1 MSKNPYKI
9 LGLPIDSSIDEVKRT
24 YKLIALKSHPDKLN
38 NITDTEERNK
48 KIKDFI
54 EATNAYNKILKGEVN
69 NFDNFDDCD
78 FNFDFNNYNYEDF
91 KFTYEDWEE
100 TFNNIRNSDLMKNLV
115 NMYMKYKS
123 KPAKKHNINVD
134 IKYSDYFNT
143 NKKKLRLF
151 LKGVEE
157 PVYINLNCKQYPSCT
172 INYIDDND
180 NEHEINIK
188 MIFINDK
195 SANNDYY
202 HLDEDE
208 NNETNKINL
217 YYDLNIDT
225 IDYIIGGTK
234 ELLFV
239 NKEKLIINIEEF
251 TDEKIIDNYGI
262 NGGSLIINYNYK
274 PINKDI
280 WNKLSD
286 ADKREMI
293 RILEKLKMI

>member
-1 MSKNPYKI
+1 
-9 LGLPIDSSIDEVKRT
+9 
-24 YKLIALKSHPDKLN
+24 
-38 NITDTEERNK
+38 
-48 KIKDFI
+48 
-54 EATNAYNKILKGEVN
+54 
-69 NFDNFDDCD
+69 
-78 FNFDFNNYNYEDF
+78 
-91 KFTYEDWEE
+91 
-100 TFNNIRNSDLMKNLV
+100 
-115 NMYMKYKS
+115 
-123 KPAKKHNINVD
+123 
-134 IKYSDYFNT
+134 
-143 NKKKLRLF
+143 
-151 LKGVEE
+151 
-157 PVYINLNCKQYPSCT
+157 
-172 INYIDDND
+172 
-180 NEHEINIK
+180 

-262 NGGSLIINYNYK
+262 NGGCLIINYNYK

>member
-1 MSKNPYKI
+1 
-9 LGLPIDSSIDEVKRT
+9 
-24 YKLIALKSHPDKLN
+24 
-38 NITDTEERNK
+38 
-48 KIKDFI
+48 
-54 EATNAYNKILKGEVN
+54 
-69 NFDNFDDCD
+69 
-78 FNFDFNNYNYEDF
+78 
-91 KFTYEDWEE
+91 
-100 TFNNIRNSDLMKNLV
+100 
-115 NMYMKYKS
+115 MKYKS

-188 MIFINDK
+188 MIFIN
-195 SANNDYY
+195 
-202 HLDEDE
+202 
-208 NNETNKINL
+208 L

-234 ELLFV
+234 ELSFV